1 MKKRGMR
8 SGERGVRVGVWNLES
23 GIWNPRSLLP
33 LALALLALSG
43 RGQVG
48 ADTIVLRNGQQL
60 QGRVVIEGD
69 KARIELDV
77 GGTVVVDRGEIAKT
91 AADGPA
97 AAARGEAIAVSDELL
112 ARLKAREEAHK
123 LIEALFDEKEP
134 LRLRAEA
141 ELAHRGREALPMVRA
156 AFLAATPVPR
166 RHLLRVLAAI
176 GDPAST
182 PKIVE
187 VLRNPNEKELHAD
200 AVKALAAIEGH
211 NATLVLTELLV
222 NSKDDEVRLECLRS
236 LADMGSPFAAPF
248 VAEALRSDPL
258 RQLARAAVAQWD
270 DSVLLPYLLPLLDDA
285 AREGRERAAA
295 WCVRLVT
302 PGHALALARLLEAY
316 DDEKDVARLLR
327 GGVTRLHRDFPVVGD
342 VELLNA
348 PQTAIR
354 DSALESLKKAQKDK
368 KKRGNTARDWR
379 DLRDEAAQPRL
390 DVAATDARAR
400 GLVRDVRGEGLAPDI
415 ESSLKTPAAA
425 LPVKVDVA
433 GKLLPL
439 PPLPAPA
446 DGPAHSRPRDARPI
460 LARLD
465 REQRAAPYVV
475 RLICLTGADLTVP
488 GLEPALCPTRPG
500 GAVLLSFARLG
511 DTRDAVLARARRLAL
526 HALARSMGLPA
537 CADPSCPSSSVY
549 SAVDLDAKSP
559 RYCAACGAA
568 FAAAWAA
575 EHDAASFNYG
585 PAGTKLAAI
594 AGRVKTKD
602 ACAAAAYAYERALQ
616 PLAAIEQWKAWQTAG
631 GAEPAQ
637 VALVTKRIEL
647 LDRFEKW
654 LARKKLT
661 AAPAPPPKGRP
672 PAP

>member
-1 MKKRGMR
+1 MK
-8 SGERGVRVGVWNLES
+8 ERRLRIADCGLGIPVWNLES
-23 GIWNPRSLLP
+23 GIWNPRPLLP
-33 LALALLALSG
+33 LVLALLALSALG
-43 RGQVG
+43 PAG

-60 QGRVVIEGD
+60 QGRVTIEGG

-77 GGTVVVDRGEIAKT
+77 GGTVVVDAGEIAKT
-91 AADGPA
+91 TADGPA
-97 AAARGEAIAVSDELL
+97 AAATGEAIAVPPELMG
-112 ARLKAREEAHK
+112 RLKAREEVHK

-134 LRLRAEA
+134 PRLKAEA

-156 AFLAATPVPR
+156 AFAAATPVPR
-166 RHLLRVLAAI
+166 RHLLRVLAAV

-187 VLRNPNEKELHAD
+187 VLRNPNEKELHAE

-211 NATLVLTELLV
+211 SATLILTELLV
-222 NSKDDEVRLECLRS
+222 NSKDDEVRTECLKA
-236 LADMGSPFAAPF
+236 LADMGTPFAAPF
-248 VAEALRSDPL
+248 IAEALRADAL
-258 RQLARAAVAQWD
+258 RQLARAAIGQWD
-270 DSVLLPYLLPLLDDA
+270 DPVLLPYLLPLLDDT

-295 WCVRLVT
+295 WAVRLVT
-302 PGHALALARLLEAY
+302 PGHALPLTRLLEAY
-316 DDEKDVARLLR
+316 DDDKDVAKALR
-327 GGVTRLHRDFPVVGD
+327 TGVTRLHRDFPVVGD

-354 DSALESLKKAQKDK
+354 DSALEALKKVQKDR
-368 KKRGNTARDWR
+368 KKRGNTPRDWR
-379 DLRDEAAQPRL
+379 DMRDEAAQPRL
-390 DVAATDARAR
+390 DVAATDTRAR
-400 GLVRDVRGEGLAPDI
+400 GLVRNVSGEGLAPDI

-433 GKLLPL
+433 AKLLPL
-439 PPLPAPA
+439 PPLPADRPA
-446 DGPAHSRPRDARPI
+446 SAPRDARPI

-465 REQRAAPYVV
+465 HEQRTTTYAV
-475 RLICLTGADLTVP
+475 RLICLTGADLALP

-500 GAVLLSFARLG
+500 GAVLISFARLG
-511 DTRDAVLARARRLAL
+511 DKRDEVLARARRLAL
-526 HALARSMGLPA
+526 HALARSMGLPP

-549 SAVDLDAKSP
+549 SASDLDAKSP
-559 RYCAACGAA
+559 RYCAACGPA

-585 PAGTKLAAI
+585 PAGAKLAAI
-594 AGRVKTKD
+594 ATRVKTKD
-602 ACAAAAYAYERALQ
+602 ACAAAAYAFERAFQ
-616 PLAAIEQWKAWQTAG
+616 PLQAIEQWKAWQVAG

-654 LARKKLT
+654 QARKKLT
-661 AAPAPPPKGRP
+661 APAPPPKARP
-672 PAP
+672 